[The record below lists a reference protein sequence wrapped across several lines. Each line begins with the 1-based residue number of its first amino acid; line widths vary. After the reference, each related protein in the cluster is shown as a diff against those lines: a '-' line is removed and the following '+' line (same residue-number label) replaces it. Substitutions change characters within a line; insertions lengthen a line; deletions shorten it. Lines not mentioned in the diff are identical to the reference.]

1 MTPICQT
8 NIIQEAPLMLRG
20 QHCRNIKGEPQIY
33 GSLANP
39 RPRPFSSNLACSWGL
54 PRPIIKSHPEEKWAW
69 PWARELFK
77 NLGFPYSISATAGAS
92 EFKFGM
98 QLGLAKVHHK
108 ITRRRKVEVDLG
120 QGSFQIT
127 VWGFPFNIYTMVEAS
142 DFKFGTQAHR
152 KITPIKSGPVL

>member
-92 EFKFGM
+92 DFKFGK
-98 QLGLAKVHHK
+98 QLGFVKAHHK
-108 ITRRRKVEVDLG
+108 ITRRRKLG
-120 QGSFQIT
+120 HGPGLGELPKIR
-127 VWGFPFNIYTMVEAS
+127 GFPFNIYTMAEAS
-142 DFKFGTQAHR
+142 DFKFGTQLGLSLIH
-152 KITPIKSGPVL
+152 I